1 MKKAAVETSVGIFVL
16 IGLICI
22 AYLTIKLGKMELLGD
37 NYYFISA
44 EFGSV
49 SGLKEGASVD
59 LSGVQ
64 IGQVT
69 RIELDKETFVAVVE
83 MKINA
88 KVPVDEEAI
97 ASVKTS
103 GLIGDKYIRIEP
115 GGGEKQLKDGDMLF
129 ETESAIDMEEMMS
142 KYAFGGV

>member
-22 AYLTIKLGKMELLGD
+22 AYLTIKLGKMELMGN
-37 NYYFISA
+37 NYYSITA

-59 LSGVQ
+59 MSGVQ

-69 RIELDKETFVAVVE
+69 AIELDMENFVAVVE

-115 GGGEKQLKDGDMLF
+115 GGGEVLLKDGDVVF
-129 ETESAIDMEEMMS
+129 ETESAIDMEDMMS